1 MRVKVKFFTLFRL
14 EYGLKEILIEI
25 EKDSITIDELLSI
38 IDKKTGKKIKE
49 KLFLNEDKI
58 KTSAI
63 ILVNG
68 ENIFH
73 LDGLKTLIYDNDVIS
88 LFPPGG
94 GG

>member
-14 EYGLKEILIEI
+14 EYGLSELNLELP
-25 EKDSITIDELLSI
+25 EEDITIRDLLKI
-38 IDKKTGKKIKE
+38 IDIKTGKNISK
-49 KLFLNEDKI
+49 KLFTDDKKV

-63 ILVNG
+63 VLVNG
-68 ENIFH
+68 KNIFH
-73 LDGLKTLIYDNDVIS
+73 IRGLDTNIRDGDVIS

>member
-14 EYGLKEILIEI
+14 EYGLSELNLELL
-25 EKDSITIDELLSI
+25 EENITIKDLLKI
-38 IDKKTGKKIKE
+38 IDIKTGKNISK
-49 KLFLNEDKI
+49 KLFTDDKKV

-63 ILVNG
+63 VLVNG
-68 ENIFH
+68 KNIFH
-73 LDGLKTLIYDNDVIS
+73 IRGLDTNIRDGDVIS

>member
-14 EYGLKEILIEI
+14 EYGLSELNLELP
-25 EKDSITIDELLSI
+25 EEDITIRDLLKI
-38 IDKKTGKKIKE
+38 IDIKTGKNISK
-49 KLFLNEDKI
+49 KLFTDDKKV

-63 ILVNG
+63 VLVNG
-68 ENIFH
+68 KNIFH
-73 LDGLKTLIYDNDVIS
+73 IRGLDTNIRDRDVIS

>member
-14 EYGLKEILIEI
+14 EYGLSELNLELP
-25 EKDSITIDELLSI
+25 EEDITIKDLLKI
-38 IDKKTGKKIKE
+38 IDIKTDKNISK
-49 KLFLNEDKI
+49 KLFTDDKKV

-63 ILVNG
+63 VLVNG
-68 ENIFH
+68 KNIFH
-73 LDGLKTLIYDNDVIS
+73 IRGLDTNIRDGDVIS

>member
-14 EYGLKEILIEI
+14 EYGLSELNLELP
-25 EKDSITIDELLSI
+25 EEDITIKDLLKI
-38 IDKKTGKKIKE
+38 IDIKTGKNISK
-49 KLFLNEDKI
+49 KLFTDDKKV

-63 ILVNG
+63 VLVNG
-68 ENIFH
+68 KNIFH
-73 LDGLKTLIYDNDVIS
+73 IRGLDTNIRDGDVIS